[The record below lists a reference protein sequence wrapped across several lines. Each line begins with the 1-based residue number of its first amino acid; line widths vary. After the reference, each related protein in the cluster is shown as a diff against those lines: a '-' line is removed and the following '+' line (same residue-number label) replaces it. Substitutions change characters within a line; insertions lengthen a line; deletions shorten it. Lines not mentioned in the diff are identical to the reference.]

1 MKKFLNILFVLLIFF
16 SLNAYSDEGYQ
27 LNTYFPIEKPKSP
40 SITKEQPPQVKEKP
54 SKKPKKEKNTRFNPQ
69 TNKEEEIPRG
79 YYGKLPDIEAD
90 FNYLKQQ
97 TKTSSNMDMQII
109 PEDETDETSFKEAP
123 TNDTLFLDK
132 IIKKEPNSQYINDI
146 LKIKTAL
153 YNLQKCIE
161 EKGTIQR
168 FNANVNVIDLY
179 CQNFEKKYK
188 NTSESLK
195 ESYNDILATN
205 YMAKTLGNLKY
216 NANYYAKYV
225 PVQQGQYSKEN
236 IELEEQK
243 LLENVNRTIF
253 SVIKEMGAE

>member
-1 MKKFLNILFVLLIFF
+1 MKKFLNILFILLIF
-16 SLNAYSDEGYQ
+16 LGLRAYSDEGHQ
-27 LNTYFPIEKPKSP
+27 LNTYFPTEKPKSP
-40 SITKEQPPQVKEKP
+40 SVIKEQPHQVKEKP
-54 SKKPKKEKNTRFNPQ
+54 LKKPKKEKNTRFNSQ

-97 TKTSSNMDMQII
+97 TKPSSNMDMQII
-109 PEDETDETSFKEAP
+109 PENEIEETDFKEAP

-146 LKIKTAL
+146 LKMKTAL

-161 EKGTIQR
+161 EKGAIQR

-179 CQNFEKKYK
+179 CQNFKKKYK
-188 NTSESLK
+188 DTSDSMK
-195 ESYNDILATN
+195 ASYNNILLTN

-236 IELEEQK
+236 IEFEEQK
-243 LLENVNRTIF
+243 LLEMVNKTIF
-253 SVIKEMGAE
+253 SIIKEMSTD